1 MALPQPHA
9 EAVVTEAGLAALLLA
24 SLAAFGISVT
34 ALAGAEEV
42 GPWIVQQF
50 QEYVESVGDN
60 LSSVWSRI
68 RYGLSEFGELI
79 LNAFA
84 LRYNARFG
92 EWLVNKFSVSND
104 VSISIPSSQA
114 LSFLKS
120 TSSVPSASTLASS
133 GSYLWSFRDSS
144 RNVIYRNYA
153 LVNNPFVFC
162 IAYPNSDHPELLG
175 GRIYVSTVPSSV
187 VYSVISGLDS
197 SITTRYV
204 DTLSED
210 GTYYY
215 NHLPYGSG
223 SSMPGLFPDASSIC
237 YLSPSRDDAFS
248 VIPDLL
254 SSFIVLSSGSLSV
267 PDTSSY
273 DLDDA
278 IVISGLVAAGSS
290 LEDLSD
296 AIDGLTLPGS
306 SSVINNYITY
316 SIVPESD
323 VADYFPSDTVVI
335 DPVSLPLPVV
345 VQGEVLTVLGGGSVT
360 IINGAQDA
368 IPVYLPGGIT
378 VTWPVDGIPIEW
390 PTNGIPVTWPS
401 GGIPIDWPSGG
412 IPVTWPSGG
421 IPIQWPSGGI
431 PLDVPAGGIPVSLPS
446 GGIPVTWPSGG
457 IPIDWPSSG
466 IPVDLPAGGIPV
478 DWPVDGI
485 PVTWPSDGI
494 PIDWDDAPTLSVELP
509 DTLVGDFID
518 EGILTTENSPGYFN
532 GLPLISGIPDFG
544 FGDLWHYVSDWV
556 NSMSA
561 GLSLISGIMFS
572 LPFVSAFYAFV
583 VILIVLSL
591 WRLLRSA

>member
-42 GPWIVQQF
+42 GPWVVQQF

-60 LSSVWSRI
+60 LSTVWSRI
-68 RYGLSEFGELI
+68 KYGVSKLGELVM
-79 LNAFA
+79 NGFA

-92 EWLVNKFSVSND
+92 EWLVNKFTLTDNSTVIYSHSSEYHFGVSSYPVPFSYTNIRTVSSSKTPAYVAWYRDTSVTQDAIHPVVFSLSQGSYAVVIRSEIDTLTTPMSSCVNSVYYNPSFTFDRSVGGTLRFYTND
-104 VSISIPSSQA
+104 YQVLNVYPNLHIYNSLSEIVSLFNVDSGHVIPSS
-114 LSFLKS
+114 
-120 TSSVPSASTLASS
+120 VTLGA
-133 GSYLWSFRDSS
+133 
-144 RNVIYRNYA
+144 
-153 LVNNPFVFC
+153 
-162 IAYPNSDHPELLG
+162 
-175 GRIYVSTVPSSV
+175 
-187 VYSVISGLDS
+187 
-197 SITTRYV
+197 
-204 DTLSED
+204 
-210 GTYYY
+210 GT
-215 NHLPYGSG
+215 
-223 SSMPGLFPDASSIC
+223 I
-237 YLSPSRDDAFS
+237 
-248 VIPDLL
+248 
-254 SSFIVLSSGSLSV
+254 SV
-267 PDTSSY
+267 PDTSDY
-273 DLDDA
+273 GDDDA
-278 IVISGLVAAGSS
+278 IVIGGLGETGSS
-290 LEDLSD
+290 LDDVLE
-296 AIDGLTLPGS
+296 AIDNLTVPAS
-306 SSVINNYITY
+306 TTVTNNYITY
-316 SIVPESD
+316 TIVPETD
-323 VADYFPSDTVVI
+323 VADTIVPDTIVI
-335 DPVSLPLPVV
+335 DPVTLPLPVV

-378 VTWPVDGIPIEW
+378 VTWPVEGIPIEW

-544 FGDLWHYVSDWV
+544 FGDLWHYVTDWL

-561 GLSLISGIMFS
+561 GLSLISGVMFS

-591 WRLLRSA
+591 WRLLRNA